1 MNETANLEIYLP
13 YIVLVIY
20 YLVAFRLWLPTQ
32 PKDPLAESEKSD
44 SKLATPLPDP
54 AYRQATQEPSA
65 NHKASALK
73 GDVLAAIQT
82 LDSQFDEKAFL
93 DGAVRAF
100 EMILTAYAKG
110 DHPLLE
116 SLLDIGPLSV
126 FNATIMQR
134 QHKRQTLTL
143 ILVGVDEAQIVDC
156 KIDGNIATI
165 TVRFVSDMIVSTH
178 AEDGTVI
185 DGDPAQIARM
195 TDRWTFRR
203 DMGSSNPNWKLV
215 ATRPDHSNNAARHP
229 DQARAPF
236 GSERFAD

>member
-32 PKDPLAESEKSD
+32 PKDPLAENEKPD
-44 SKLATPLPDP
+44 NKLAPPLPDP
-54 AYRQATQEPSA
+54 AYRQALQEPSA
-65 NHKASALK
+65 IHKAPTLN
-73 GDVLAAIQT
+73 GDALAAVRA

-100 EMILTAYAKG
+100 EIILTAYAKG
-110 DHPLLE
+110 DRPVLE

-134 QHKRQTLTL
+134 QHKHQTLAL
-143 ILVGVDEAQIVDC
+143 FLVGVGQAQIVDC
-156 KIDGNIATI
+156 KINGSLATI

-185 DGDPAQIARM
+185 DGDPEQIARM

-203 DMGSSNPNWKLV
+203 DLSSSNPNWKLA
-215 ATRPDHSNNAARHP
+215 ATRPDDSCNAAR
-229 DQARAPF
+229 RA
-236 GSERFAD
+236 GHAKDAISL